1 MHSLNMG
8 TISIFLMVMDT
19 RSVTYAAEV
28 LETSVPSV
36 SRAINK
42 MREEFNN
49 PLFIRTKNGLE
60 PTSLAFTIA
69 SDLAQALQHVEQAIK
84 VSKPETQK
92 LNDRR
97 LLRLS
102 LSPVLELYV
111 TSTLQKS
118 GSCFEQFELSCETHD
133 GDLWKDINQLRSR
146 RIDLSLTPQ
155 MHSDSSIVNV
165 PLFDIAPQVICRA
178 GHPRIKPGFT
188 MEQLQQEEY
197 LSYTLWPSLIE
208 GNILLGGS
216 KPPIYSSNSMLNL
229 LVMTTTSDYIL
240 LCAEQFA
247 TGFAEFTNV
256 QILPL
261 PNIKPTATIYAH
273 YHKSRANDVNIATM
287 INNLKQETLSL

>member
-19 RSVTYAAEV
+19 RSVTNAAE
-28 LETSVPSV
+28 LLQTSIPSV

-42 MREEFNN
+42 MRDAFNN

-60 PTSLAFTIA
+60 PTTLALTIA
-69 SDLAQALQHVEQAIK
+69 SNLTQAVEHVELAIK
-84 VSKPETQK
+84 VSKPYAQK
-92 LNDRR
+92 LNDRVS
-97 LLRLS
+97 LRLS
-102 LSPVLELYV
+102 LSPVLEFYV
-111 TSTLQKS
+111 TSTLQKNGRS
-118 GSCFEQFELSCETHD
+118 FEQFELTCETHD
-133 GDLWKDINQLRSR
+133 GDLLKDINQLRSR

-155 MHSDSSIVNV
+155 QHSDSSIVNV
-165 PLFDIAPQVICRA
+165 PLFDITPRVICRA

-188 MEQLQQEEY
+188 MQEIRCEEY
-197 LSYTLWPSLIE
+197 LSYNLWPSLIE
-208 GNILLGGS
+208 DNLLLGIH

-247 TGFAEFTNV
+247 AGFSQFADV

-261 PNIKPTATIYAH
+261 PNEKPTGTIYAH
-273 YHKSRANDVNIATM
+273 YHKNRSNDIHITTLINQLQHNI
-287 INNLKQETLSL
+287 